1 METYRIADHRG
12 FEAGGRHFL
21 YLSRDN
27 AVFEADRETRDWI
40 RRYAGDAAGLTRA
53 VASRRQAPASEAWA
67 QLEAL
72 LARRIILREAG
83 VEDAARA
90 AARSREVPL
99 QTLVLHVTDACNLG
113 CAYCYHGQSSPA
125 RVAGTGCGPGK
136 GAAMS
141 AATARRAV
149 DFLIA
154 ASGTCDKVVLVFF
167 GGEPLLNFPLISET
181 VAYARKRAADT
192 GKRVSFAVTT
202 NGTLL
207 TPRTV
212 AFLHAQDIGVTV
224 SMDGIEAVHDRF
236 RRFPDGS
243 PSYRA
248 ILPRVRTLLEAPRK
262 KPVVAR
268 VTVAGE
274 PEHVP
279 ETLDHLL
286 AMGFSETGFA
296 PVTTDDPAFQLD
308 ARGMVRLLAQFHLLS
323 ERFLETALRGDFLG
337 FTNLVDLLVVLH
349 EGEVKTHPCGAGLGL
364 FSVSPEGRLYLCQR
378 LTGEAEWCMGDLE
391 GGLDHGKVARFR
403 AMTGVERKADCRA
416 CWVRAV
422 CAGGCYHEALIRE
435 GSLTAPNRHY
445 CEWIKTW
452 TAMGL
457 DVYAR
462 LFMACPDYL
471 DKLSL
476 LRGHAPLHSRS
487 I

>member
-1 METYRIADHRG
+1 MQTYRIADHRM
-12 FEAGGRHFL
+12 FAAGGRHFL
-21 YLSRDN
+21 YLARDN
-27 AVFEADRETRDWI
+27 AIFEADRETRDWI
-40 RRYAGDAAGLTRA
+40 RRYSGDAAGLTRA
-53 VASRRQAPASEAWA
+53 VESRRRNPASEAWA
-67 QLEAL
+67 QVESLV
-72 LARRIILREAG
+72 ARRVILREAG
-83 VEDAARA
+83 PEDASRADLQAR
-90 AARSREVPL
+90 EIPL

-113 CAYCYHGQSSPA
+113 CAYCYHGQATPA
-125 RVAGTGCGPGK
+125 SGAGCGPARGR
-136 GAAMS
+136 AMS

-149 DFLIA
+149 DFLMA
-154 ASGTCDKVVLVFF
+154 ASGGLEKVVLVFF

-181 VAYARKRAADT
+181 VAYARERAAEM
-192 GKRVSFAVTT
+192 GKAVSFAVTT

-212 AFLHAQDIGVTV
+212 AFLHGNDIGVTV
-224 SMDGIEAVHDRF
+224 SMDGLESVHDRF
-236 RRFPDGS
+236 RQFPDGS

-286 AMGFSETGFA
+286 GMGFSEAGFA
-296 PVTTDDPAFQLD
+296 PVTSEDPAFQLD
-308 ARGMVRLLAQFHLLS
+308 ARGMGRLLEQFNRLS
-323 ERFLETALRGDFLG
+323 ARFVETALRGGFLG
-337 FTNLVDLLVVLH
+337 FTNLVDLLVVLN

-364 FSVSPEGRLYLCQR
+364 FSVSPDGRFYLCQR
-378 LTGEAEWCMGDLE
+378 LTGEAECCMGDLE
-391 GGLDHGKVARFR
+391 GGLDHGRVAQFR
-403 AMTGVERKADCRA
+403 AMAGVDQKAECRG
-416 CWVRAV
+416 CWVRAL
-422 CAGGCYHEALIRE
+422 CAGGCYHEALTRE
-435 GSLTAPNRHY
+435 GRLTAPNRHY

-457 DVYAR
+457 DAYAR
-462 LFMACPDYL
+462 LFLACPDYL

-476 LRGHAPLHSRS
+476 LRGHAPLHSRT